1 MPCPTFFRDF
11 RLAWAAVLVM
21 HAVHG
26 SAQEKLYHFTD
37 EHGVPHFSNQPIDP
51 RYKLVSPAGAAAA
64 TPGAATAVDL
74 VAPDQAALG
83 EMFDVT
89 ISLANAIPG
98 AGYLELSFDPETLS
112 LQAISVDANLTEPGK
127 VRIDLRLDATQPAQT
142 LASLSF
148 QAVASEPTQAS
159 IQVTQL
165 ELFKAS
171 GEPVP
176 AYAGAWA
183 NVRLVQ

>member
-1 MPCPTFFRDF
+1 
-11 RLAWAAVLVM
+11 M
-21 HAVHG
+21 HAVHA
-26 SAQEKLYHFTD
+26 SAQEKLYSFTD
-37 EHGVPHFSNQPIDP
+37 ERGVPHFSNQPIDP
-51 RYKLVSPAGAAAA
+51 RYKLVSPAGAAAGA
-64 TPGAATAVDL
+64 PPGPADQAAAVDL

-83 EMFDVT
+83 EMFEVT
-89 ISLANAIPG
+89 ISMANAIAG

-127 VRIDLRLDATQPAQT
+127 VRIDLHLDAAQPAQI

-148 QAVASEPTQAS
+148 QAVASGPTQAS

-165 ELFKAS
+165 ELFKVS

-176 AYAGAWA
+176 AHAGAWA